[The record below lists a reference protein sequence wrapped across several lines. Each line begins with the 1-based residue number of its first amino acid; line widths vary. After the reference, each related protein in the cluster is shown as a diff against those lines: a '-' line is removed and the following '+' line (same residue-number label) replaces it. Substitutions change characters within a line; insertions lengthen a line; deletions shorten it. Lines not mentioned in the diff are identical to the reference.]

1 MADTSGT
8 GSRPRQ
14 SYNTS
19 YQPMDI
25 NEILQDC
32 LRCLEEYWIQLGLVF
47 VIVAALAFAVLNARY
62 SPVFRARITYA
73 VSKTGNIDADTYV
86 ASRVSASIPVIANIP
101 EFRQDMQDRMGTASA
116 SGGYSLTS
124 QYEEIENL
132 FTVTATA
139 QDYKTANAA
148 LAAFE
153 SIFPGWAEQANGTL
167 RMDVIDRYESG
178 QTPSNP
184 YSPWRMLAYGLL
196 GGAAACA
203 GLMFLYSYFNKTIRK
218 ESDMKRITDR
228 ICFSLIPQVDV
239 KKRDKSTKNQLLLTN
254 QRLDWTFTQSLLT
267 AQTRIENQMAKNG
280 AKVLLVTSTLPQE
293 GKSMIAA
300 NLALAFARN
309 HKKTVLLDGDF
320 RNPTVAREFG
330 LDHESQ
336 GLTDFFAGEAGVAQI
351 LQQKGDLALITSGTH
366 RGGLSPLIKED
377 RMDRLTEAL
386 ADRFD
391 YVVLDSPP
399 AHLFSD
405 AAILAKYAQAVVYV
419 VRSDMASENEIRE
432 GMSAFAAEDKLIGYI
447 INRTAGN
454 LSTYGRYG
462 YYGKYGRYGSYGKYK
477 HYIHLEEQEMNSED
491 SL

>member
-1 MADTSGT
+1 MADTST
-8 GSRPRQ
+8 GVSRPQQRT
-14 SYNTS
+14 NTA
-19 YQPMDI
+19 YQPMDLQ
-25 NEILQDC
+25 EILQDC
-32 LRCLEEYWIQLGLVF
+32 LRCFKEYWLQLGLVF

-62 SPVFRARITYA
+62 VSVFRARITYA
-73 VSKTGNIDADTYV
+73 ITKTGNVDADTYV
-86 ASRVSASIPVIANIP
+86 ASRVSASIPVLSNIP
-101 EFRQDMQDRMGTASA
+101 EFRQEMTDRMGSASA
-116 SGGYSLTS
+116 QGGYTLAS

-132 FTVTATA
+132 FTVTATS
-139 QDYKTANAA
+139 QDYTTANAA

-153 SIFPGWAEQANGTL
+153 SIFPNWAEQANGTL
-167 RMDVIDRYESG
+167 RLDVIDRYESG

-228 ICFSLIPQVDV
+228 TCFSLIPQVDV
-239 KKRDKSTKNQLLLTN
+239 KKREKSTKNQLLLTN
-254 QRLDWTFTQSLLT
+254 QRLDWSFTQSLLT
-267 AQTRIENQMAKNG
+267 AQTRIENQMAKTG

-320 RNPTVAREFG
+320 RNPTVTRIFG
-330 LDHESQ
+330 LDTESQ
-336 GLTDFFAGEAGVAQI
+336 GLTDFFENEAGVAQI
-351 LQQKGDLALITSGTH
+351 LQQKGELALITSGTH
-366 RGGLSPLIKED
+366 RGGLSALIKEE
-377 RMDRLTEAL
+377 RMEKLIEAL
-386 ADRFD
+386 AGKFD

-405 AAILAKYAQAVVYV
+405 ASILAKYAQAVVYV
-419 VRSDMASENEIRE
+419 VRSDMASENEVRE
-432 GMSAFAAEDKLIGYI
+432 SMTPFASEEKLIGYI

-477 HYIHLEEQEMNSED
+477 HYIHLEEQEMNSEE